1 MCTVQPTHD
10 FPDRLFIGLNVE
22 SRKRVYS
29 EAFGGEWTQSEYH
42 EVDDNSDDG
51 WDDTGWCTGIVVKT
65 GYSWE
70 WKFDDLIACEA
81 EMQNEREHEEE
92 QASRS
97 FQEETEYMKYLISLA
112 EDGTIDNKC
121 SFCEG
126 HLGSMHG

>member
-1 MCTVQPTHD
+1 M
-10 FPDRLFIGLNVE
+10 E

-81 EMQNEREHEEE
+81 EIQNERDIKEMSKTPFGNHALDATVN
-92 QASRS
+92 QLLLGISRQRHWPFS
-97 FQEETEYMKYLISLA
+97 
-112 EDGTIDNKC
+112 N
-121 SFCEG
+121 
-126 HLGSMHG
+126 SMESIREPVMQ

>member
-1 MCTVQPTHD
+1 M
-10 FPDRLFIGLNVE
+10 E

-51 WDDTGWCTGIVVKT
+51 WDDTGWCSGIVVKT

-81 EMQNEREHEEE
+81 EMQNELAKKYWRTC
-92 QASRS
+92 ARS
-97 FQEETEYMKYLISLA
+97 G
-112 EDGTIDNKC
+112 GTNKNVAC
-121 SFCEG
+121 QTADQVG
-126 HLGSMHG
+126 